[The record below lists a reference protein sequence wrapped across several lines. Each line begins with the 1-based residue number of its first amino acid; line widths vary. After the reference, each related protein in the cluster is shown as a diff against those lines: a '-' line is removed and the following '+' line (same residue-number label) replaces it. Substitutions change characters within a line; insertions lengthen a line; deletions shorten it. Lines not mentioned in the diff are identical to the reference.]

1 MKAKGVLLPAAGLVL
16 IGALV
21 FYWIRF
27 SPFSTSGNYSTDV
40 LNAAF
45 AERAVGYINRADSMG
60 VSTPGVATPGVDTR
74 DLQHI
79 SIQLYPNTADTAL
92 AAVLKG
98 ISADKD
104 LLLTVVAGQEGALR
118 MVTDGEFDDALRL
131 LCGLLPEKKQIY
143 LRWDPDMEV
152 PVQRHSWQYQSPD
165 DYIAAF
171 RHVAE
176 ICRKVKPTLQIMW
189 SPAGYPGTEEYWPG
203 EDVVDAVGISVN
215 GQSELSATAYPRDP
229 DQRTALRRKLIRTR
243 FMDKPLWVFASG
255 SDSLVQEL
263 QTDLREAVK
272 GIKQDSVFLFQRY
285 VVKETAGRAANAKPI
300 LGVYDPRQALTGS
313 KDVHVEHLFVDLGNI
328 QTGGFE
334 RDFEAV
340 VRRGHEVI
348 VTVEPWR
355 DGKVRKD
362 SSVLRNTILGVYD
375 EEFKSLFN
383 TISKANLTVYVRF
396 AHEMEIPIHRY
407 SWQSQDPALYI
418 RAFRH
423 FMELGKG
430 VKNVKKVWGPAGD
443 RGSMEWYPGGDVVDF
458 VSIAIYGLPDKNIT
472 DPTKQESFETIFS
485 RKAWRVRLASK
496 PIFITEFGVKGP
508 EDFQSEWLEKA
519 AGVLAA
525 HKEVAGVCYFNL
537 ADNPEVWGDIPAPDW
552 GISQATFNRFV
563 EALDADR

>member
-21 FYWIRF
+21 FYWMRF
-27 SPFSTSGNYSTDV
+27 SPFSKSGIYSSDV

-45 AERAVGYINRADSMG
+45 AEQPVGYINRADSLG
-60 VSTPGVATPGVDTR
+60 VTTR
-74 DLQHI
+74 GLQHI

-92 AAVLKG
+92 AAVLKDL
-98 ISADKD
+98 APDKD
-104 LLLTVVAGQEGALR
+104 LLLTVVAEQKAALR
-118 MVTDGEFDDALRL
+118 MVRDGDFDDALRS
-131 LCGLLPEKKQIY
+131 LCSLLPDKKRIY

-152 PVQRHSWQYQSPD
+152 PVQRHSWQYQSPA
-165 DYIAAF
+165 DYIKAF

-176 ICRKVKPTLQIMW
+176 TCRNAKPGLKIMW

-203 EDVVDAVGISVN
+203 DDVVDAVGISVN
-215 GQSELSATAYPRDP
+215 GQSELAANAFPADP

-243 FMDKPLWVFASG
+243 FMNKPVWVFASG
-255 SDSLVQEL
+255 SDSLVRAL
-263 QTDLREAVK
+263 RIDLREAVK
-272 GIKQDSVFLFQRY
+272 GIKQDSGFLFQHFAMN
-285 VVKETAGRAANAKPI
+285 EPAGRAANTIPL
-300 LGVYDPRQALTGS
+300 LGVYDPRQALTAS
-313 KDVHVEHLFVDLGNI
+313 KNVQVEHLFVDLGNI
-328 QTGGFE
+328 QTGGFA

-348 VTVEPWR
+348 VSVEPWR

-362 SSVLRNTILGVYD
+362 SSVLENTSLGVYD

-383 TISKANLTVYVRF
+383 TISKTNLAVYVRF
-396 AHEMEIPIHRY
+396 AHEMEIPIYRY
-407 SWQSQDPALYI
+407 AWQSQDPALYI

-423 FMELGKG
+423 FMDLGKG
-430 VKNVKKVWGPAGD
+430 IKNVKKVWGPAGD
-443 RGSMEWYPGGDVVDF
+443 RGSMEWYPGGDVVDL

-472 DPTKQESFETIFS
+472 DPTKQESFETIFN
-485 RKAWRVRLASK
+485 RKAWRVRSTSK

-519 AGVLAA
+519 AAVLTD
-525 HKEVAGVCYFNL
+525 HKEVIGVCYFNL

-552 GISQATFNRFV
+552 GISPSTFNHFV
-563 EALDADR
+563 EALDSDR

>member
-1 MKAKGVLLPAAGLVL
+1 MKAKGILLPAAGLVL
-16 IGALV
+16 VGALV

-27 SPFSTSGNYSTDV
+27 SPFSKSGSYSTDV

-45 AERAVGYINRADSMG
+45 AEQPVGYINRADSL
-60 VSTPGVATPGVDTR
+60 GVATPG
-74 DLQHI
+74 LQHI
-79 SIQLYPNTADTAL
+79 SVQLYPHTADTAL
-92 AAVLKG
+92 AAALKDLA
-98 ISADKD
+98 ADKD
-104 LLLTVVAGQEGALR
+104 LLLTVVAGQEGALS

-131 LCGLLPEKKQIY
+131 LCGLLPGKKRIY

-152 PVQRHSWQYQSPD
+152 PVQRHSWQYQSPS
-165 DYIAAF
+165 DYIEAF
-171 RHVAE
+171 RHVAG
-176 ICRKVKPTLQIMW
+176 ICRNAKPTLQIMW

-203 EDVVDAVGISVN
+203 DDVVDAVGISVN
-215 GQSELSATAYPRDP
+215 GQSELSATAYPPDP

-243 FMDKPLWVFASG
+243 FTNKPLWVFASG
-255 SDSLVQEL
+255 NDSVVNAL
-263 QTDLREAVK
+263 QTDLKSAVK
-272 GIKQDSVFLFQRY
+272 GIKQDSGSLFQQY
-285 VVKETAGRAANAKPI
+285 VMDKPAARAANAMPV

-328 QTGGFE
+328 QTGGFAK
-334 RDFEAV
+334 DFEAV

-362 SSVLRNTILGVYD
+362 SSVLQNTVLGVYD
-375 EEFKSLFN
+375 EEFQSLFT
-383 TISKANLTVYVRF
+383 TISKTNLTVYVRF

-423 FMELGKG
+423 FMDLGKG
-430 VKNVKKVWGPAGD
+430 IKNVKKVWGPAGD
-443 RGSMEWYPGGDVVDF
+443 RGSMEWYPGGDVVDL

-472 DPTKQESFETIFS
+472 DPTKQESFETIFN
-485 RKAWRVRLASK
+485 RKAWRMRLASK
-496 PIFITEFGVKGP
+496 AIFITEFGVKGP
-508 EDFQSEWLEKA
+508 EDFQSEWLGKA
-519 AGVLAA
+519 AAVLAA

-552 GISQATFNRFV
+552 GISPATYNHFV
-563 EALDADR
+563 EALRATH